1 MKLVTVNK
9 NISSLFEFIYKNK
22 NEILISS
29 LVISIFFSLVSE
41 FYYVPF
47 FLLFAVVLYKYL
59 SEKTFVLLSIIILI
73 SFTGEALESIRDYFT
88 VIAIAGLFFFFIKRY
103 GLDYRN
109 YPRPPI
115 LLSYLWFL
123 FLFTIAF
130 ITFVH
135 SFHLRGIDA
144 LFRSSVFF
152 LISYFLYAFLE
163 EKGNRFNYYY
173 LILGLFLASLILSIT
188 VYYELFSAG
197 LTVFLVEGFFARFAG
212 AYGNYNT
219 LAFIMSINIVISIIA
234 FYSSKIPEWIKRY
247 VIPLYIL
254 NNAFIIFL
262 TNSRA
267 SILTLIVGMLFLF
280 YYLNKKVIVV
290 FFVVALFLAL
300 LYLLEPFT
308 QTLVDAYLRIETVS
322 QRQYLWASG
331 IEIMKDY
338 PFFGVGTEMFPYKF
352 YTYVPTSGSYMF
364 DLFRILQKPHPH
376 NYSLWLITENGI
388 LGWICA
394 LSLFG
399 VYLFM
404 GFKLISNLSVKKD
417 EVYYFGIGLTAIGI
431 MVFVRS
437 FFEVEGIF
445 SYGYIS
451 RDLPFWISYILL
463 AYFYKNQKVLKE
475 RMQVEK
481 RN

>member
-1 MKLVTVNK
+1 MKFEAINK
-9 NISSLFEFIYKNK
+9 NINSLFEFICKNK
-22 NEILISS
+22 NEVIISS
-29 LVISIFFSLVSE
+29 LVISIFFSIVSE
-41 FYYVPF
+41 FYYIPF
-47 FLLFAVVLYKYL
+47 FLLFSVVLYKYL

-73 SFTGEALESIRDYFT
+73 SFTGKALESIRDYFT
-88 VIAIAGLFFFFIKRY
+88 VIAIAGLFIFFLKKY
-103 GLDYRN
+103 GLDFKN

-115 LLSYLWFL
+115 LLTYIWFL
-123 FLFTIAF
+123 FLFTILF
-130 ITFVH
+130 ITFVN

-152 LISYFLYAFLE
+152 LICYFLYAFLE
-163 EKGNRFNYYY
+163 EKGNKFNYYY
-173 LILGLFLASLILSIT
+173 LILGLFIASLVLSIT
-188 VYYELFSAG
+188 VYYELLSAG
-197 LTVFLVEGFFARFAG
+197 LTVFLIEGFFARFAG

-219 LAFIMSINIVISIIA
+219 LAFIMSINIVISIIGL
-234 FYSSKIPEWIKRY
+234 YSPKINVNLKKF

-254 NNAFIIFL
+254 SNCFVIFL

-267 SILTLIVGMLFLF
+267 AILTLTVALLFLF
-280 YYLNKKVIVV
+280 YFLNRKMILV
-290 FFVVALFLAL
+290 FFGMGLLLIL
-300 LYLLEPFT
+300 LYLFEPNL
-308 QTLVDAYLRIETVS
+308 QSLVDAYIRIETVS
-322 QRQYLWASG
+322 QRDYLWASG
-331 IEIMKDY
+331 IEIIKDY
-338 PFFGVGTEMFPYKF
+338 PIFGVGTEMFPFKF
-352 YTYVPTSGSYMF
+352 YTYIPTSGSYMF

-417 EVYYFGIGLTAIGI
+417 EVYYFAIGLTAIGI

-451 RDLPFWISYILL
+451 RDLPFWINYILL
-463 AYFYKNQKVLKE
+463 SYFYKNHLVSKAEDRFEPKD
-475 RMQVEK
+475 
-481 RN
+481 

>member
-1 MKLVTVNK
+1 MSLVKIKK

-22 NEILISS
+22 NEIIFSS
-29 LVISIFFSLVSE
+29 LVISIFFSLVFE
-41 FYYVPF
+41 FYYIPF
-47 FLLFAVVLYKYL
+47 FLLFSVVLYKYL

-73 SFTGEALESIRDYFT
+73 SITGEAVESIRNYFT
-88 VIAIAGLFFFFIKRY
+88 IIAIGGLFLFFLKRY
-103 GLDYRN
+103 GLDVRN
-109 YPRPPI
+109 YPRPPV
-115 LLSYLWFL
+115 LLTYICFL
-123 FLFTIAF
+123 FLFTIFF
-130 ITFVH
+130 ITFVN

-144 LFRSSVFF
+144 FLRSSVFF
-152 LISYFLYAFLE
+152 LITYFLYAFVE
-163 EKGNRFNYYY
+163 EKENKLNYYY
-173 LILGLFLASLILSIT
+173 LILGIFLASLILSIT
-188 VYYELFSAG
+188 VYYELFTTG

-219 LAFIMSINIVISIIA
+219 LAFIMSINVVISIIA
-234 FYSSKIPEWIKRY
+234 LYSSKISVRIKRY
-247 VIPLYIL
+247 LIPLYIL
-254 NNAFIIFL
+254 NNASVIFL

-267 SILTLIVGMLFLF
+267 SILALIVAMLFLF
-280 YYLNKKVIVV
+280 YFLNKKVII
-290 FFVVALFLAL
+290 AFLGIVL
-300 LYLLEPFT
+300 ILLILYLFEPFT
-308 QTLVDAYLRIETVS
+308 KSLVDAYIRIETVS
-322 QRQYLWASG
+322 QREYLWASG

-338 PFFGVGTEMFPYKF
+338 PVFGVGTEMFPYKF

-399 VYLFM
+399 VYLYM
-404 GFKLISNLSVKKD
+404 GFRLILHLSIKKE
-417 EVYYFGIGLTAIGI
+417 EVYYFAIGLTAIGI
-431 MVFVRS
+431 IVFVRS

-463 AYFYKNQKVLKE
+463 AYFYKSQMILNIEDV
-475 RMQVEK
+475 
-481 RN
+481 N

>member
-1 MKLVTVNK
+1 MKLIAVNK
-9 NISSLFEFIYKNK
+9 NIRSLFEFIYKNK

-29 LVISIFFSLVSE
+29 LIISLLFALVSE
-41 FYYVPF
+41 FYYIPF

-59 SEKTFVLLSIIILI
+59 SEKTFILLSIIILI

-88 VIAIAGLFFFFIKRY
+88 IIAIAGLFLFFLKRY
-103 GLDYRN
+103 GLDFRN

-115 LLSYLWFL
+115 LLTYIWFL
-123 FLFTIAF
+123 FLFTILF
-130 ITFVH
+130 ITFVN
-135 SFHLRGIDA
+135 SFHFRGIDA

-163 EKGNRFNYYY
+163 EKENRSNYYY

-188 VYYELFSAG
+188 VYYELFTTG

-219 LAFIMSINIVISIIA
+219 LAFIMSVNIVISVIA
-234 FYSSKIPEWIKRY
+234 LYSPKISLRIKRY
-247 VIPLYIL
+247 LIPLYIL
-254 NNAFIIFL
+254 NNASVIFL

-267 SILTLIVGMLFLF
+267 SILALIVAMLFLF
-280 YYLNKKVIVV
+280 YFLNKKVIIV
-290 FFVVALFLAL
+290 FSGIGLILFV

-308 QTLVDAYLRIETVS
+308 QSLVDAYIRIETVS
-322 QRQYLWASG
+322 QREYLWASG

-338 PFFGVGTEMFPYKF
+338 PVFGVGTEMFPYKF

-404 GFKLISNLSVKKD
+404 GFKLISNLSVNK
-417 EVYYFGIGLTAIGI
+417 EEAYYFAIGLTAIGI

-463 AYFYKNQKVLKE
+463 AYFYKSQMILNRE
-475 RMQVEK
+475 DAG
-481 RN
+481 